1 MWLVVEKKPVREQQM
16 TFLYV
21 PLPGRYLG
29 HLNLQPSIYAALCED
44 GFLTLIEYSPTLSGG
59 RHAELIAM

>member
-1 MWLVVEKKPVREQQM
+1 MAYGGEACERKADDRE
-16 TFLYV
+16 FS
-21 PLPGRYLG
+21 PRYLC
-29 HLNLQPSIYAALCED
+29 HLNLEPSIYAALCED